1 MVLKVNVSGQ
11 QQNRH
16 YYKNLNCY
24 PLNQPLPIRV
34 RRRKRMMMRKR
45 TRKKMKKKMIG
56 KMIMLLLFVNIQQF

>member
-1 MVLKVNVSGQ
+1 M
-11 QQNRH
+11 
-16 YYKNLNCY
+16 NLNCY

-45 TRKKMKKKMIG
+45 KRKKMKKKMIG